1 MTIGWMLFEI
11 SINLYQSIICVYFLK
26 RCVPVENTVKIADCL
41 CVAACTAFLTLYLFF
56 DIAVTDSINAIIF
69 FVYLRYVSD
78 KRWYVLALWVM
89 VKEVIVV
96 ATVGL
101 MMAACQTLTSA
112 THEMLMEAGVLRV
125 IFVISTNLVLFL
137 VFFVFSR
144 IMRKVDY
151 PLAVPALIYFLGTNI
166 AVFFS
171 IEMLFSMQVSA
182 LWNTD
187 WHIFAAYG
195 AMISC
200 SILSV
205 LLYHTMTDVVQRENQ
220 SQIAL
225 KHAQM
230 TRQHQQVLTDIYQDT
245 IARQHDLK
253 HQLQAIEQLVAQGN
267 SEAAKKYLAEYENK
281 IEGSEVY
288 VTGSVA
294 VDALLTAKLLACK
307 QNHIEL
313 FLEQYPLSDLPI
325 NDVDFCTIVGN
336 LLDNAI
342 EGIRRISDPSQP
354 RQIHLK
360 FCRMWDTFIIR
371 CENSMA
377 KETIR
382 RHSTK
387 FITSKQHDA
396 AVHGF
401 GIRSIEM
408 IAKSA
413 DGFCT
418 FETPGDTFIA
428 MITLP
433 YPLREGDVQCVNL
446 QK

>member
-1 MTIGWMLFEI
+1 MLFEI

-69 FVYLRYVSD
+69 FVYLRCVSD

-96 ATVGL
+96 TTVGL
-101 MMAACQTLTSA
+101 MMAACQALTSA
-112 THEMLMEAGVLRV
+112 THEMLMEAGALRV
-125 IFVISTNLVLFL
+125 IFVLSTNLVLFL

-144 IMRKVDY
+144 IMRKADY
-151 PLAVPALIYFLGTNI
+151 PLAVPALLYFLGTNI

-200 SILSV
+200 SVLSV

-230 TRQHQQVLTDIYQDT
+230 TRQHQQTLTCLLYTSSPSSQWEAVVEVSLSPRGI
-245 IARQHDLK
+245 
-253 HQLQAIEQLVAQGN
+253 VAHLPATAG
-267 SEAAKKYLAEYENK
+267 STGCVDRSGLCHRRAAPFAALPRGGSYL
-281 IEGSEVY
+281 
-288 VTGSVA
+288 
-294 VDALLTAKLLACK
+294 
-307 QNHIEL
+307 
-313 FLEQYPLSDLPI
+313 
-325 NDVDFCTIVGN
+325 
-336 LLDNAI
+336 
-342 EGIRRISDPSQP
+342 
-354 RQIHLK
+354 
-360 FCRMWDTFIIR
+360 
-371 CENSMA
+371 
-377 KETIR
+377 
-382 RHSTK
+382 
-387 FITSKQHDA
+387 
-396 AVHGF
+396 
-401 GIRSIEM
+401 
-408 IAKSA
+408 
-413 DGFCT
+413 
-418 FETPGDTFIA
+418 
-428 MITLP
+428 
-433 YPLREGDVQCVNL
+433 
-446 QK
+446 